1 MVDRDKAARMRH
13 FSMQQ
18 GVDVAT
24 HPGEVPPYSS
34 RMEDIQ

>member
-18 GVDVAT
+18 RVDVGT
-24 HPGEVPPYSS
+24 PPGEVPPYSS
-34 RMEDIQ
+34 EMEVIQ

>member
-1 MVDRDKAARMRH
+1 MVDRDKAARVRH

-24 HPGEVPPYSS
+24 HLGEVPLYSS
-34 RMEDIQ
+34 GMEVSQ

>member
-18 GVDVAT
+18 GVDVDT
-24 HPGEVPPYSS
+24 DPGEVPPYSS
-34 RMEDIQ
+34 GMEVIQ

>member
-13 FSMQQ
+13 FSMRQ

-34 RMEDIQ
+34 GMKVIQ